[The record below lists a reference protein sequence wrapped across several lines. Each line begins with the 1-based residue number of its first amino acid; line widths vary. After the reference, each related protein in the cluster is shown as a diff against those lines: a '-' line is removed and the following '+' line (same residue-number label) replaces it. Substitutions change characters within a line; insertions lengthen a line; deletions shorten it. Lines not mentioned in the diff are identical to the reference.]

1 MEKQF
6 SHVHKPVMLKE
17 VLEFLAP
24 VPGKRFLDVTVG
36 AGGHGGAMLQMMQP
50 GGLILGLDRDP
61 AMLLLARD
69 KFSEM
74 AAPETSWML
83 CHLSYKDMDQAA
95 DSAGLSREGVDGI
108 LFDLG
113 VASCHLD
120 DPRRGFSMYG
130 EGPLDFRFDRS
141 QSLTGRE
148 IVNKWPEEELRRIL
162 WEYANE
168 RFARAIARRI
178 CQMRVHSPIE
188 TTIQLADIVK
198 RAIPPRFRTT
208 RRHPATLVFQA
219 IRIAVNDEFEELK
232 EGISKALSLLA
243 PGGIC
248 VVLSYHSGEDRI
260 VKQSFKQACS
270 KGWGKAEFESLTKK
284 PVLPSPEELRE
295 NPRARSAKLRV
306 IRRKIVS
313 EISPETGQA
322 FDKRRCLR

>member
-1 MEKQF
+1 MEKKV

-24 VPGKRFLDVTVG
+24 APGKRFLDVTVG
-36 AGGHGGAMLQMMQP
+36 AGGHSREILERIIP
-50 GGLILGLDRDP
+50 GGLLLGIDRDSS
-61 AMLLLARD
+61 MLALARD
-69 KFSEM
+69 NFSEM
-74 AAPETSWML
+74 AVPEASWLL

-95 DSAGLSREGVDGI
+95 EAAGLSREGVDGI

-113 VASCHLD
+113 VSSFHLD
-120 DPRRGFSMYG
+120 DPGRGFSVYG

-141 QSLTGRE
+141 QSLTGSE
-148 IVNKWPEEELRRIL
+148 LVNEWPEEELRRIL

-178 CQMRVHSPIE
+178 CQMRVQSPIE
-188 TTIQLADIVK
+188 TTTQLADIVK

-219 IRIAVNDEFEELK
+219 IRIAVNDEFAELK
-232 EGISKALSLLA
+232 EGISTALSLLA
-243 PGGIC
+243 PRGVC

-260 VKQSFKQACS
+260 VKQSFKQACG
-270 KGWGKAEFESLTKK
+270 KRWEKAEFDCLTKK
-284 PVLPSPEELRE
+284 PLVPSPEELRE

-306 IRRKIVS
+306 IRRRPVS
-313 EISPETGQA
+313 EMSL
-322 FDKRRCLR
+322 FMV